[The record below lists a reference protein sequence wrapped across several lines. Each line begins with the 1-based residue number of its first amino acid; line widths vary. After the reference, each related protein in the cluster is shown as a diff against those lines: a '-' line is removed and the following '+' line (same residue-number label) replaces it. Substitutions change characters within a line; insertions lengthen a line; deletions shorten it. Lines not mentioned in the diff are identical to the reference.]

1 MDDNEEAPANDDDD
15 VVDLATRRARRPRR
29 MPAVHAPAPVTPL
42 LRGHRSGTPEAAI
55 IVHLVQAR
63 LRQSSVPDDESRSR
77 LAAEFQVYAHAVGVV
92 LHPDDLNAAAGVRD
106 RLLAAVRADVT
117 DVESLL
123 VIARDEP
130 EPPEAS

>member
-1 MDDNEEAPANDDDD
+1 MDDNEEVPANDD

-42 LRGHRSGTPEAAI
+42 RPGHRSGTPEAT
-55 IVHLVQAR
+55 IVLQLVQAR
-63 LRQSSVPDDESRSR
+63 LRQSVAPDDDSRSR
-77 LAAEFQVYAHAVGVV
+77 LAAEFDVYAHAVGVI
-92 LHPDDLNAAAGVRD
+92 LHPDELEAATAVRD

-123 VIARDEP
+123 AIARDEP